1 MDSKKTKQVGLLVIL
16 IIILAYMGMRMSEK
30 EAVSEA
36 PAETS
41 QELAE

>member
-30 EAVSEA
+30 EPVAEA
-36 PAETS
+36 PAEVS
-41 QELAE
+41 EELAE

>member
-30 EAVSEA
+30 EETSQA